1 MPPKIARVT
10 KNRSKQRQTK
20 PRTAKRRPGRAWL
33 LWLAGILF
41 LTFAAYIPSLD
52 NGFTNWDDPLFVLDN
67 PLLAHPSA
75 MAVLTTPVAN
85 NYHPLTI
92 WSLALN
98 YRLAGLNPAS
108 YHWLNLLLHLANTGL
123 VFVFIRQLS
132 KERLWATVA
141 TSLLFGIHPMH
152 VESVAWIAERKDVLY
167 ALFYLLGLIAY
178 LRYLD
183 DRKPAWLGATLLA
196 FVLSAASK
204 PAAVVFPL
212 TLLAVDFY
220 RQRPFHW
227 RIALEKVPFL
237 ALSLVDGLLTFH
249 AQQATGAIDPH
260 RWGPS
265 FQKVLFASYGTMMY
279 VVKLFV
285 PAQLSAIYPYP
296 GVSERLAP
304 EFYLA
309 FGLVAI
315 VLPTVIYLCR
325 RNRPV
330 LFGLV
335 FFFINIILVLQLF
348 TVGEAVMADRYTYL
362 PYLGLFFTLAWWLD
376 ERPAPASIGSTL
388 RFLLVGSLALL
399 VPFSLY
405 QTWARCEVW
414 KNSETLWNDTIQKY
428 PRRIVDAYYNRGL
441 YYYENGR
448 RLDAALADFN
458 QAIAL
463 NSRAAK
469 AWLNKGI
476 VLSERNQVDS
486 AFVCFDRALQIQP
499 DLFAAWNNRGGMK
512 ARKGDL
518 AGAISDFSRS
528 IAINPRY
535 RDGYANRAIAYSMV
549 KEYEKSIADGQRA
562 IALDPANPG
571 NYFQLGS
578 IGMAL
583 QQLKRNREAVA
594 ELGEAIRLAP
604 PADSRLGTYY
614 LYRSYAK
621 WALSERAGALDDAR
635 EALRLGAK
643 IEPAYLLQIG
653 I

>member
-1 MPPKIARVT
+1 VT
-10 KNRSKQRQTK
+10 TNPGKLRQTK
-20 PRTAKRRPGRAWL
+20 PITVKRRPVRAEL
-33 LWLAGILF
+33 LWLAGILL
-41 LTFAAYIPSLD
+41 LTFAAYIPSLN

-67 PLLAHPSA
+67 PLLAHPNA
-75 MAVLTTPVAN
+75 MAVLTTPIAN

-132 KERLWATVA
+132 KGRLWATVV

-167 ALFYLLGLIAY
+167 ALFYLLGLVAY

-183 DRKPAWLGATLLA
+183 GRGPAWLGATLLA

-212 TLLAVDFY
+212 TLVAIDFY
-220 RQRPFHW
+220 RRRPFRW
-227 RIALEKVPFL
+227 YIASEKVPFL
-237 ALSLVDGLLTFH
+237 ALSLLDGVLTLH
-249 AQQATGAIDPH
+249 SQQATGAIDPQ

-279 VVKLFV
+279 VVKLSV

-296 GVSERLAP
+296 RDSERLAP

-309 FGLVAI
+309 FAIVAI
-315 VLPTVIYLCR
+315 ALPTIIYLCR
-325 RNRPV
+325 RSRSA
-330 LFGLV
+330 LFGLA
-335 FFFINIILVLQLF
+335 FFFINIALVLQLF
-348 TVGEAVMADRYTYL
+348 TVGQAVMADRYTYL
-362 PYLGLFFTLAWWLD
+362 PYIGLFFALAWWLD
-376 ERPAPASIGSTL
+376 ERPAPASIGSAL
-388 RFLLVGSLALL
+388 RLVLVGSLALL

-405 QTWARCEVW
+405 QTWKRCEVW
-414 KNSETLWNDTIQKY
+414 KNSETLWSDTIQRY

-441 YYYENGR
+441 YYYYQNGT
-448 RLDAALADFN
+448 RLDAALADFD

-486 AFVCFDRALQIQP
+486 AFVCIDRALQIQP
-499 DLFAAWNNRGGMK
+499 DLFAAWSNRGRMK

-518 AGAISDFSRS
+518 AGAVADFSRS

-535 RDGYANRAIAYSMV
+535 RDGYRNRALVYTMME
-549 KEYEKSIADGQRA
+549 EYEKSITDSRHV
-562 IALDPANPG
+562 IELDPENPD
-571 NYFQLGS
+571 NYVQIGS
-578 IGMAL
+578 IGVAL
-583 QQLKRNREAVA
+583 QQLKRHREAVA
-594 ELGEAIRLAP
+594 ELDEAIRLAP
-604 PADSRLGTYY
+604 RGNWRLGVYY

-635 EALRLGAK
+635 EALRLGTK
-643 IEPAYLLQIG
+643 IEPAYLHEVG